1 MKSKLMGLLLVLP
14 LLILQVTGAEPA
26 GYKYWSA
33 AELQSMSKP
42 LTNKNDAH
50 TSNEALGNF
59 GPDHA
64 MMIHRDASGIAE
76 LHETEADVIVVVSG
90 VGTLIVGGSMPGS
103 KSTAPGEMRAPEV
116 VGGEKQKIGPGDIL
130 HIPPKVPHQVL
141 VDGPQITYFVL
152 KVKE

>member
-1 MKSKLMGLLLVLP
+1 MKKIIGLLLTLP
-14 LLILQVTGAEPA
+14 LLITMSGAEPA

-33 AELQSMSKP
+33 AELKSMSKP
-42 LTNKNDAH
+42 LSNKNDAH
-50 TSNEALGNF
+50 TSNEALANF

-64 MMIHRDASGIAE
+64 MMIHRDANGIAE
-76 LHETEADVIVVVSG
+76 LHENEADVIVVVSG
-90 VGTLIVGGSMPGS
+90 AGTLLVGGTMPGS
-103 KSTAPGEMRAPEV
+103 KSTAPGEMRAPAVE
-116 VGGEKQKIGPGDIL
+116 GGDKQKIGPGDIL

>member
-1 MKSKLMGLLLVLP
+1 MKSKLIGLLLVLP
-14 LLILQVTGAEPA
+14 LLILHVTGAEPA

-42 LTNKNDAH
+42 LSNKNDAH

-64 MMIHRDASGIAE
+64 LMIHRDASGIAE

-90 VGTLIVGGSMPGS
+90 AGTLIVGGTMPGS
-103 KSTAPGEMRAPEV
+103 KSTAPGEMRAPAVE
-116 VGGEKQKIGPGDIL
+116 GGDKQKIGPGDIL

-141 VDGPQITYFVL
+141 VDGAQITYFVL

>member
-1 MKSKLMGLLLVLP
+1 MTNKLIGLLLVLP
-14 LLILQVTGAEPA
+14 LMGAEPG

-33 AELQSMSKP
+33 ADLKSMSKP
-42 LTNKNDAH
+42 LSNKNDAH
-50 TSNEALGNF
+50 TSNEALANF

-90 VGTLIVGGSMPGS
+90 AGTLIIGGTMPGS
-103 KSTAPGEMRAPEV
+103 KSTAPGEMRAPAV
-116 VGGEKQKIGPGDIL
+116 QGGDKQKIGPGDIL

-141 VDGPQITYFVL
+141 VDGAQITYFVL

>member
-1 MKSKLMGLLLVLP
+1 MKEIIGLLVMLP
-14 LLILQVTGAEPA
+14 LMGAEPA

-33 AELQSMSKP
+33 AELKSMSKP
-42 LTNKNDAH
+42 LSNKNDAH
-50 TSNEALGNF
+50 TSNEALANF

-90 VGTLIVGGSMPGS
+90 AGTLVVGGTMPGS
-103 KSTAPGEMRAPEV
+103 KSTAPGEMRAPAVE
-116 VGGEKQKIGPGDIL
+116 GGDKQKIGPGDIL

-141 VDGPQITYFVL
+141 VDGAQITYFVL

>member
-1 MKSKLMGLLLVLP
+1 MKKIIGLLVMLP
-14 LLILQVTGAEPA
+14 LMGAEPA

-33 AELQSMSKP
+33 AELKSMSKP
-42 LTNKNDAH
+42 LANKNDAH
-50 TSNEALGNF
+50 TSNEALANF

-76 LHETEADVIVVVSG
+76 LHETEADLIVVVSG
-90 VGTLIVGGSMPGS
+90 AGTLVVGGTMPGS
-103 KSTAPGEMRAPEV
+103 KSTAPGEMRAPAVEN
-116 VGGEKQKIGPGDIL
+116 GDKQKIGPGDIV

-141 VDGPQITYFVL
+141 VDGAQITYFVL

>member
-1 MKSKLMGLLLVLP
+1 MKKMIGLLLTLP
-14 LLILQVTGAEPA
+14 LLLFTMSGAEPA

-33 AELQSMSKP
+33 AELKSMSKP
-42 LTNKNDAH
+42 LSNKNDAH
-50 TSNEALGNF
+50 TSNEALANF

-64 MMIHRDASGIAE
+64 MMIHRDASGMAE
-76 LHETEADVIVVVSG
+76 LHENEADVIVVISG
-90 VGTLIVGGSMPGS
+90 AGTLILGGSMPGS
-103 KSTAPGEMRAPEV
+103 KSTAPGEVRAPAVE
-116 VGGEKQKIGPGDIL
+116 GGDKQKIGPGDIL